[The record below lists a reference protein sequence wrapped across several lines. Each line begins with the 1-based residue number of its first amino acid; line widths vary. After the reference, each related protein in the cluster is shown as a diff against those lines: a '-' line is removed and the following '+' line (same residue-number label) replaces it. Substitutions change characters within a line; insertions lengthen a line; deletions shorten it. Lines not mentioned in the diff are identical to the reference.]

1 MHNRHTFGAKFC
13 YLKLPEFVHVAS
25 QECKTLEFAEL
36 TFAMLL
42 DEEIVIWYGFK
53 HLQHRCA

>member
-1 MHNRHTFGAKFC
+1 MHNCHTFGAKFC
-13 YLKLPEFVHVAS
+13 YLKLPEFVHMAS
-25 QECKTLEFAEL
+25 RECKTPEFVEL
-36 TFAMLL
+36 TSAMLL